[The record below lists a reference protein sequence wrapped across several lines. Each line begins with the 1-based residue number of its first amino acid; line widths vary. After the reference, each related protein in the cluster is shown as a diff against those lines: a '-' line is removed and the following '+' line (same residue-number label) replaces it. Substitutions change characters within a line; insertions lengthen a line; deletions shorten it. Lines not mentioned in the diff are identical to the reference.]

1 MVKKEDIW
9 IKDYF
14 KFHSLIQVHESALI
28 LREYCKQKMLKSKNE
43 RNANQPH
50 ESSCTKNNKKPLQT
64 GSAEYKTAAT
74 EQLAHFL
81 DQKYTC

>member
-14 KFHSLIQVHESALI
+14 KFHSFIQVHESTLI

-50 ESSCTKNNKKPLQT
+50 ESSCTKTTKNRFKPGPQNIKEPQPSSL
-64 GSAEYKTAAT
+64 
-74 EQLAHFL
+74 LIF
-81 DQKYTC
+81 